1 MTSKNKLSII
11 LLLWD
16 SSAPARF
23 QARVRRGMH
32 VLKTIGKSVREY
44 RLPSF
49 LAPAF
54 IVVEV
59 VMETVIPMIMS
70 QLIDEFE
77 NGMNPVLKFGAI
89 LLAMAVAS
97 LVSGML
103 AARYAARAATG
114 LSANLRKDMFYSIQD
129 FSFREIDG
137 FSVSS
142 LVTRMTTDVTNVQNA
157 YQMIVRGAI
166 RTPLMLIFAFAMA
179 FSLNWKIALCYLAA
193 VPIVGAALFL
203 IVFKVMPYFRKSFR
217 RYDAMNAS
225 IQENVRAIRVV
236 KSFVT
241 EEYEKEKFAKHVEE
255 VKDNFVRAEKIL
267 ALNSPVMM
275 FSIYAIIMIIAAFG
289 SQMIIN
295 SQGTELTTGE
305 LTALIGYAGQILGS
319 MMMLSMIM
327 VMISMSIESA
337 KRITEVLDT
346 KTSIVSPED
355 GVKEVKNGEIVFKN
369 VSFRYSEKAER
380 NALENI
386 DVTIRSGETVGIIGG
401 TGSSKSTLIQ
411 LIPRLYDVTEGELT
425 VGGVNVKDYDL
436 VSLRDAVSLVLQ
448 KNVLFE
454 GTIAEN
460 IRWGNKNASD
470 EEVKRVCELAHAAE
484 FINELP
490 DGYETHIEQ
499 GGSNVSGG
507 QKQRL
512 CIARALLKKPKILI
526 LDDSTSAVDTKTDA
540 LIRKAM
546 SEEIPDTTKIIIAQR
561 IVSVEDADKIIV
573 MDGGRISDMGTHE
586 ELLKRSAIYR
596 EVYESQTKGKEE
608 TDDE

>member
-1 MTSKNKLSII
+1 
-11 LLLWD
+11 
-16 SSAPARF
+16 
-23 QARVRRGMH
+23 MH

-44 RLPSF
+44 KTPSV
-49 LAPAF
+49 LAPIF

-70 QLIDEFE
+70 KLIDEFA
-77 NGMNPVLKFGAI
+77 NGMNPVLKYGAI

-157 YQMIVRGAI
+157 YQMIIRGAI

-193 VPIVGAALFL
+193 VPLVGAALFL
-203 IVFKVMPYFRKSFR
+203 IVFKVMPYFRRSFR

-295 SQGTELTTGE
+295 SQATELTTGE

-346 KTSIVSPED
+346 ETTIVSPED

-386 DVTIRSGETVGIIGG
+386 DLTIRSGETVGIIGG

-425 VGGVNVKDYDL
+425 VGGVNVKEYDL

-546 SEEIPDTTKIIIAQR
+546 REEIPDTTKIIIAQR

-586 ELLKRSAIYR
+586 ELLQRSEIYR

-608 TDDE
+608 SDDE

>member
-1 MTSKNKLSII
+1 
-11 LLLWD
+11 
-16 SSAPARF
+16 
-23 QARVRRGMH
+23 MH

-44 RLPSF
+44 KTPSV
-49 LAPAF
+49 LAPIF

-70 QLIDEFE
+70 KLIDEFA
-77 NGMNPVLKFGAI
+77 NGMNPVLKYGAI

-97 LVSGML
+97 LISGML

-157 YQMIVRGAI
+157 YQMIIRGAI

-203 IVFKVMPYFRKSFR
+203 IVFKVMPYFRRSFR

-241 EEYEKEKFAKHVEE
+241 EEYEKQKFAKHVEE
-255 VKDNFVRAEKIL
+255 VKNDFVRAEKIL

-295 SQGTELTTGE
+295 SQATELTTGE

-346 KTSIVSPED
+346 ETTIVSPED

-386 DVTIRSGETVGIIGG
+386 DLTIRSGETVGIIGG

-425 VGGVNVKDYDL
+425 VGGVNVKEYDL

-586 ELLKRSAIYR
+586 ELLQRSEIYR

-608 TDDE
+608 SDDE